1 MRHGKINVNA
11 ILHFRYFWVYGSNF
25 LIYIVT
31 SERLRAAY
39 LRFLRDVLLAVKK
52 AAGGNDPSDS
62 QVSSEPRWCS
72 GMRAI
77 DPSNSFQWPN
87 AMLDN

>member
-11 ILHFRYFWVYGSNF
+11 ILYFRYFWVYGSNF

-39 LRFLRDVLLAVKK
+39 LRFLRDVLLAVRKV
-52 AAGGNDPSDS
+52 AGGGNDPSDC
-62 QVSSEPRWCS
+62 QVSSETRRWWS
-72 GMRAI
+72 RMRGI
-77 DPSNSFQWPN
+77 ESKDSFQCN
-87 AMLDN
+87 A